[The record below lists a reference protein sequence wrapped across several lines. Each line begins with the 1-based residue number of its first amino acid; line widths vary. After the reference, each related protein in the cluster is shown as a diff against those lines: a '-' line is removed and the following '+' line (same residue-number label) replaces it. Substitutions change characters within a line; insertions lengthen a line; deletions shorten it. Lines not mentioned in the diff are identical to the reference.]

1 MTFDI
6 TSAQLF
12 LFVDICLLLGVAG
25 MYYTFLKHERKKM
38 NDVIKTNA
46 TLAKSVNS
54 LVKTMNNAL
63 EQNMIDKAVSERVQ
77 SMEDITIG

>member
-6 TSAQLF
+6 TPAQLF

-25 MYYTFLKHERKKM
+25 MYFTFLKHERRKM
-38 NDVIKTNA
+38 NDVIKTNE

-54 LVKTMNNAL
+54 LVKTMNHAL
-63 EQNMIDKAVSERVQ
+63 EQNMIDRAVAERVQ
-77 SMEDITIG
+77 SMEEVAIG